1 MTVSQDSDTE
11 SVDTKTKLV
20 ANKLFSAGKDTPS
33 GKYSFSKMK
42 VQVIELLSLF
52 KKSATNEWSCCSQ

>member
-42 VQVIELLSLF
+42 VHYYRKVI
-52 KKSATNEWSCCSQ
+52 ATNEWNTSMNSLGT